1 MVKIHF
7 ILFCILVCFSS
18 DSFAVDPNDFFNI
31 LYPKTPQAQ
40 RATTPKIPPSLIN
53 ELSPSNFLIRVSNE
67 TVSEIKKRI
76 AALTENDPARKL
88 LEQDLKK
95 YLGTYEHL
103 SRHLKALRQS
113 ATTMGLN
120 DMELRNMSYGIIY
133 SDYGKGKLG
142 VELLLPGPN
151 TSASELN
158 RSNRLL
164 KVLSGQTE
172 GMSAKDIEA
181 AEIIK
186 ELAGGHLLPQKSLE
200 EIRKGFKDFPARIGY
215 LHELPGMI
223 HALEA
228 LDKGLSLEE
237 FKIRIQT
244 NLYHNGP
251 NEGFWKH
258 VLENFAKGNDDFFK
272 GTVFE
277 KGYPSPNN
285 RYSLWHTLLDRLDQ
299 GTGGGHLKI
308 EAETKG
314 IVPIQKFIHEM
325 MNDNP
330 DGTLEQFKILNQKAE
345 ELLADSPNE
354 KRYFKKITDDATL
367 RIRNFKRDAKHKIQI
382 TYRPAINSLGVSL
395 GKNPDGHFKD
405 NITQIKIGKNIYSS
419 IDIPEDK
426 RQAGF
431 NYFRWESPEELKQGQ
446 RAITDKLVLDWK
458 AQTREL
464 NKNLEPMNLA
474 KYGHRF
480 ADVAIGPIHRVN
492 TEDPCNSRLGEL
504 SLLKNFSSP
513 ARMTSP

>member
-1 MVKIHF
+1 MR
-7 ILFCILVCFSS
+7 ILIFSVFL
-18 DSFAVDPNDFFNI
+18 SFNFKVYAVGPNDSLKI
-31 LYPKTPQAQ
+31 LYPKAPISPRPIIQ
-40 RATTPKIPPSLIN
+40 RTPPSLVN
-53 ELSPSNFLIRVSNE
+53 ELSPTNFLIRVSNE
-67 TVSEIKKRI
+67 TISEIKKRI

-88 LEQDLKK
+88 LKQDLSK
-95 YLGTYEHL
+95 YLGTYAHL
-103 SRHLKALRQS
+103 NRHLKALKQS

-142 VELLLPGPN
+142 VELLSPGPH
-151 TSASELN
+151 TSNSELA

-164 KVLSGQTE
+164 RVLSGQTE
-172 GMSAKDIEA
+172 GMSARDIEA
-181 AEIIK
+181 AKIIN

-228 LDKGLSLEE
+228 LDKGLSLDE

-244 NLYHNGP
+244 NLFHNGP

-258 VLENFAKGNDDFFK
+258 VLEYFAKGNDDFFK

-277 KGYPSPNN
+277 NGYPSPNN

-299 GTGGGHLKI
+299 GTGGGHLKF

-330 DGTLEQFKILNQKAE
+330 DGTLEQFKILNQKAD
-345 ELLADSPNE
+345 ELLTHRPNE

-367 RIRNFKRDAKHKIQI
+367 RISNFKRQAKHKIQI
-382 TYRPAINSLGVSL
+382 IYRSIVNSVGVSL
-395 GKNPDGHFKD
+395 GKNPDGSIKD
-405 NITQIKIGKNIYSS
+405 NITQVKIGRNIYSS
-419 IDIPEDK
+419 IDIPEEK
-426 RQAGF
+426 RHADF
-431 NYFRWESPEELKQGQ
+431 NYFRWESPEELQSGQ
-446 RAITDKLVLDWK
+446 RSVTDKLISDWK
-458 AQTREL
+458 AQTHEL
-464 NKNLEPMNLA
+464 NKNLEPMNFV

-480 ADVAIGPIHRVN
+480 ADVAIRPLDSASAEEN
-492 TEDPCNSRLGEL
+492 CNSRLGEL
-504 SLLKNFSSP
+504 SLINFNSQ
-513 ARMTSP
+513 ARKTSP